1 MVLSNVSPG
10 LCYLFFAHER
20 VIFLKNYDLGKEKIS
35 KLLLNFSIPCII
47 SMLVG
52 ALYNIVD
59 QIFIGWGVE
68 YLGNTATN
76 IVYPFTV
83 IALSLALLF
92 GDGASALFSLSLGS
106 KDDKKVSKS
115 IGNAVIMLVLVSL
128 VLTLFGFIFKS
139 NILKLFGVTEAS
151 FDFANDYLTVILIGI
166 PFYVIGQG
174 LNGII
179 RADGSP
185 RYAMIATLSGAILN
199 IILDPI
205 AIFALGMGIKGAA
218 IATIVG
224 QIVTFILTVLYFR
237 KSKKFKL
244 SKDSLK
250 LDKEVIKR
258 EALLGVS
265 SFITQISIVLVI
277 AVCNNLVVKY
287 GSLSK
292 YGADIPLSAIG
303 IVMKV
308 FGIVIALVIG
318 TSIGG
323 QPIIGF
329 NYGAGNKKRVK
340 ETFNLIIRTNLFVG
354 VIAFIVFQVFP
365 QAVINIFGNES
376 KLYNEYA
383 LYCFRIYLSGI
394 TLTCITKTCSIY
406 LQAIGKSFK
415 SMFISVM
422 RDVVLFIPALVV
434 LAKMFGIVGML
445 WAALVADVIAC
456 IIAIF
461 MTFERKNK
469 VSISEI
475 KNISEVDVAFIKPMV
490 ITISREYGSGGRY
503 VGKLLAEKLGIP
515 CYDKEIIVD
524 TARESGLDIEYIKEN
539 EQIKNDFN
547 IYYNNDDNIYLCE
560 SKVIKNLAM
569 KPCIIIGRCADYILK
584 DRNDVYNVFLYSSM
598 DKKIDRVTKYYG
610 IDAEKAKNEINKVN
624 KRRAK
629 HYEYYTNQKWN
640 DVGNYDLAV
649 NVDTLGVENTALMI
663 KNIIDNGK

>member
-1 MVLSNVSPG
+1 M
-10 LCYLFFAHER
+10 
-20 VIFLKNYDLGKEKIS
+20 KNFDLGKDKIN

-59 QIFIGWGVE
+59 QIFIGWGVG

-106 KDDKKVSKS
+106 NDDKKVSKS
-115 IGNAVIMLVLVSL
+115 IGNSVVILVLISL
-128 VLTLFGFIFKS
+128 ILTLCGFIFKN
-139 NILKLFGVTEAS
+139 NILKLFGVTDAS
-151 FDFANDYLTVILIGI
+151 FALANDYLSVILIGI

-185 RYAMIATLSGAILN
+185 KYAMIATLSGAILN

-205 AIFALGMGIKGAA
+205 AIFRLGLGVKGAA

-224 QIVTFILTVLYFR
+224 QIVTFILTIMYFR
-237 KSKKFKL
+237 KPKKFEI
-244 SKDSLK
+244 SKESLK
-250 LDKEVIKR
+250 LDMAIVKR
-258 EALLGVS
+258 EALLGIS

-277 AVCNNLVVKY
+277 AVCNNLIVKY
-287 GSLSK
+287 GSQSK

-329 NYGAGNKKRVK
+329 NYGAGNEKRVK
-340 ETFNLIIRTNLFVG
+340 ETFKLIIRTNLIVG
-354 VIAFIVFQVFP
+354 IVAFAIFQIFP
-365 QAVINIFGNES
+365 QTIINIFGNES
-376 KLYNEYA
+376 ELYNEYA

-422 RDVVLFIPALVV
+422 RDVILFIPSLIV
-434 LAKMFGIVGML
+434 LAKIFGVVDML
-445 WAALVADVIAC
+445 WASLVADVIAF
-456 IIAIF
+456 IIAMLMIF
-461 MTFERKNK
+461 EKQDREEVIEKKNMSK
-469 VSISEI
+469 DYIEFV
-475 KNISEVDVAFIKPMV
+475 KPMV

-503 VGKLLAEKLGIP
+503 VGKILA
-515 CYDKEIIVD
+515 
-524 TARESGLDIEYIKEN
+524 
-539 EQIKNDFN
+539 
-547 IYYNNDDNIYLCE
+547 
-560 SKVIKNLAM
+560 
-569 KPCIIIGRCADYILK
+569 
-584 DRNDVYNVFLYSSM
+584 
-598 DKKIDRVTKYYG
+598 
-610 IDAEKAKNEINKVN
+610 
-624 KRRAK
+624 
-629 HYEYYTNQKWN
+629 
-640 DVGNYDLAV
+640 
-649 NVDTLGVENTALMI
+649 
-663 KNIIDNGK
+663 

>member
-59 QIFIGWGVE
+59 QIFIGWGVG

-115 IGNAVIMLVLVSL
+115 IGNAVITLVLVSL
-128 VLTLFGFIFKS
+128 VLTLFGFIFKG

-224 QIVTFILTVLYFR
+224 QIITFILTVLYFR
-237 KSKKFKL
+237 KPNKFKL

-250 LDKEVIKR
+250 PDKEVIKR

-308 FGIVIALVIG
+308 FGIVIALVVG

-340 ETFNLIIRTNLFVG
+340 ETFNLIIRTNLSVG
-354 VIAFIVFQVFP
+354 VIAFIIFQVFP
-365 QAVINIFGNES
+365 QAIINIFGSES
-376 KLYNEYA
+376 ELYNEYA

-445 WAALVADVIAC
+445 WAALVADVIAF

-469 VSISEI
+469 VSISEV
-475 KNISEVDVAFIKPMV
+475 KNISEVDAVFIKPMV

-524 TARESGLDIEYIKEN
+524 TAKESGLDIEYIKEN
-539 EQIKNDFN
+539 EQVKNDFN

-569 KPCIIIGRCADYILK
+569 KPCVIIGRCADYILK
-584 DRNDVYNVFLYSSM
+584 DRKDVYNVFLYSSM

-610 IDAEKAKNEINKVN
+610 IDVEKAKNEINKVN

-663 KNIIDNGK
+663 KNIIENGK

>member
-20 VIFLKNYDLGKEKIS
+20 VFFLKNYDLGKEKIS

-59 QIFIGWGVE
+59 QIFIGWGVG

-92 GDGASALFSLSLGS
+92 GNGASALFSLSLGS

-224 QIVTFILTVLYFR
+224 QIITFILTVLYFR
-237 KSKKFKL
+237 KPNKFKL

-250 LDKEVIKR
+250 PDKEVIKR

-610 IDAEKAKNEINKVN
+610 IDAEKAKNEINRVN

-663 KNIIDNGK
+663 KNIIENGK